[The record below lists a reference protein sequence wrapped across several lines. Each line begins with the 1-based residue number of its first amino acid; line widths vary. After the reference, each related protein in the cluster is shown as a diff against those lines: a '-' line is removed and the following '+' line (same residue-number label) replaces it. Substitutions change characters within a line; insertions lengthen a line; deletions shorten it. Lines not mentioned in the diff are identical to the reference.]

1 MASTSSLSAQARA
14 TLRRQC
20 NRTVSGHPAA
30 RPKSELLAIADWM
43 SAHDYDID
51 NYGTGKLISDFE
63 AKIATLL
70 GKPAAVF
77 MPSGT
82 MATLIALRIWADRSH
97 NADFGMHRTAHLEL
111 HEQLAYKNLHGLR
124 GHFLGKPDD
133 PILANDFK
141 RLDKP
146 LSSIVIELP
155 MREIG
160 GVLPPWAEL
169 QQLRDVASGRST
181 RLHMDGARLW
191 EALSFYPDKSYADV
205 AALFDSV
212 YVSFYKGIG
221 GIAGAMLLGDAAFI
235 TEARV
240 WLSRYGG
247 TLHQQ
252 YPTVASAAMRFD
264 TRLARMPAY
273 FQRVLAFA
281 KAIDRLP
288 GVTVTPAVPQTNIM
302 HLRFPVPAL
311 KWEAARDHMA
321 AGDRIWLGAA
331 RTIADKSVT
340 EVEIYVGEGLMEM
353 SDDIVIAA
361 YEKLLRK
368 IDVRLGA

>member
-20 NRTVSGHPAA
+20 NRTVPGHPAP
-30 RPKSELLAIADWM
+30 RPQNELFAIADWM
-43 SAHDYDID
+43 AAQDYDID
-51 NYGTGKLISDFE
+51 NYGTGKLIADFE
-63 AKIATLL
+63 AKIAALL

-111 HEQLAYKNLHGLR
+111 HEQLAYKKLHGLR
-124 GHFLGKPDD
+124 SHFLGKPDD

-160 GVLPPWAEL
+160 GVLPPWGEL
-169 QQLRDVASGRST
+169 QLLRDVAAGRST

-191 EALSFYPDKSYADV
+191 EALSFYTDKSYADL

-235 TEARV
+235 AEARV

-273 FQRVLAFA
+273 FQRALAFA

-288 GVTVTPAVPQTNIM
+288 GVTVNPAVPQTNLL

-321 AGDRIWLGAA
+321 AGERIWLGAA
-331 RTIADKSVT
+331 RTIADKSIT
-340 EVEIYVGEGLMEM
+340 EVEIYIGEGLMEM

-368 IDVRLGA
+368 IDVRVGT